1 MQYFSNIFSL
11 KATGNLQTGNEHA
24 TEVLQSD
31 LVTTAP
37 LVPCRSVTVSR
48 VPLYRCTA
56 TYCPDRPWPL
66 RIRCSNPDVT
76 VCNVVI
82 PRSDCSAFTICCMSR
97 LHMAEETSVP
107 VIQLIQCGRAIFGRM
122 DSRESEGG
130 LPCFAGFFL
139 GCIWL
144 EYSDLL
150 ARGGTK
156 VGAHTVTGN
165 GLAFMA
171 GRVSY
176 AFGFTGPCVP
186 TNTAC
191 SSSLVATHLAAG
203 SLRVA
208 ESSHAVAAG
217 VNAMLLPSAAW
228 GHMSQVSHDSS
239 S

>member
-1 MQYFSNIFSL
+1 MAFYPGPLDSGIVTLMPKNPLSL
-11 KATGNLQTGNEHA
+11 TELLADSLSGIASSLSCLATWTRKI
-24 TEVLQSD
+24 SC
-31 LVTTAP
+31 
-37 LVPCRSVTVSR
+37 PCV
-48 VPLYRCTA
+48 A
-56 TYCPDRPWPL
+56 K
-66 RIRCSNPDVT
+66 
-76 VCNVVI
+76 
-82 PRSDCSAFTICCMSR
+82 
-97 LHMAEETSVP
+97 SVP
-107 VIQLIQCGRAIFGRM
+107 SLLAT
-122 DSRESEGG
+122 SRECTCYLIKTASRIEEELLCGI
-130 LPCFAGFFL
+130 AGFFM

-150 ARGGTK
+150 AQGGAK
-156 VGAHTVTGN
+156 MGAHTVTGN

-191 SSSLVATHLAAG
+191 SSSLVAAHLAAG

-228 GHMSQVSHDSS
+228 GHMSQVSYVLIYLRMTHARTQKRPLSAS
-239 S
+239 KPMSLHLAVCPQ